1 MGNSLNIF
9 VPHCSDLLTDHLPH
23 GDGLIAHGFLTQLAR
38 RGHRLHVAVERVELN
53 KPLHPNIII
62 HQIPCRSRGLL
73 LSRLEYMY
81 RVRAL
86 FKRLNSSVHFDLI
99 HQLNPVFSGVSLS
112 LIGSGLPLVLGTYV
126 ARWPD
131 DSDSITATQRSWTD
145 RFLSTARNVIC
156 NLQQRYADAIV
167 LTTPAARNRLPW
179 PDMVRDRVFML
190 PHGIDADLF
199 SPEDSADAA
208 ARISAGQEDPTIL
221 FFANVVPRKGIFT
234 LIEAFAIVAR
244 HNPNAILRVA
254 GDGSALD
261 EVKRRAASL
270 SCIDRIEFL
279 GRQDRGAAPSLFR
292 NCDVYCLPSRGE
304 PYATTVLEAM
314 SCGKPIVVTDAG
326 GLPYMVHDSGG
337 KRVPVGDS
345 ALLAEALLDLLD
357 HPEKRLAMGRYN
369 RKLVEETMTW
379 ENVVSQLEEI
389 YRQVIQRTASKRR
402 GRHHREILLMD
413 RASSSEAQ
421 EHV

>member
-1 MGNSLNIF
+1 MGKPMNIF

-38 RGHRLHVAVERVELN
+38 RGHRLQVAVERAELN
-53 KPLHPNIII
+53 KPLHPNISI
-62 HQIPCRSRGLL
+62 HQIPCGRRGLF

-86 FKRLNSSVHFDLI
+86 FKKLDNSFHFDLI
-99 HQLNPVFSGVSLS
+99 HQLNPVFTGVSLS

-131 DSDSITATQRSWTD
+131 DSDSATTPRTS
-145 RFLSTARNVIC
+145 LSSRVLSSARNVIC

-167 LTTPAARNRLPW
+167 LTTPAARNRLPSA
-179 PDMVRDRVFML
+179 DLVRDRVFML
-190 PHGIDADLF
+190 PHGVDAELF
-199 SPEDSADAA
+199 SPDESSDASLA
-208 ARISAGQEDPTIL
+208 AQKENPTIL
-221 FFANVVPRKGIFT
+221 FFANVAPRKGIFT

-244 HNPNAILRVA
+244 HNQKAILRVA

-261 EVKRRAASL
+261 EVKRRAASM

-279 GRQDRGAAPSLFR
+279 GRQGRVAAATLYR
-292 NCDVYCLPSRGE
+292 NCDIYCLPSRGE

-326 GLPYMVHDSGG
+326 GLPYMVHDRGG
-337 KRVPVGDS
+337 KRVPVGNPV
-345 ALLAEALLDLLD
+345 LLAEALLDLLG
-357 HPEKRLAMGRYN
+357 HPEQRRAMGRYN
-369 RKLVEETMTW
+369 RKLVEATMTW
-379 ENVVSQLEEI
+379 ENVINQLEEI
-389 YRQVIQRTASKRR
+389 YRQVVQRSTSARR
-402 GRHHREILLMD
+402 GRQHGEVPIMD
-413 RASSSEAQ
+413 RASSYEVQ